1 MKKIVALLLTAAL
14 LLGCTAALAAD
25 YTVEEKFY
33 RQMLQ
38 NGTKASVTFAAEGD
52 SASLLPDWLWQLL
65 RAMAPAVQMDMRH
78 CITRGNGQ
86 ADAALLISG
95 EEKMRIEAL
104 YDADTVALRWPV
116 LTEKWLA
123 APTGWDWSR
132 LAAPL
137 MNDNGNAVPPL
148 RHLITEALLAN
159 EDWKAMAAPK
169 MEAYQTKLGL
179 WINSY
184 AASTTGTDENG
195 VVYSELNC
203 SVPAAALKEELK
215 QLLREVYA
223 DEALLVLLRQIA
235 LPEEAAAYLTP
246 AALPYFTAWVDA
258 MQLDDTV
265 EVVRRY
271 DGMAQPLLDKMK
283 LPFAQGQ
290 EIACLTVEVAS
301 APEGQRTRLLMQGWD
316 DTGIELTYT
325 EQAPLCFRGEVKV
338 TQPEGAAQGFR
349 YDCVWTQGEET
360 YSLST
365 DLCEKKMGGTLNLI
379 PLEGTPLPAQTV
391 TLEVLF
397 STRSEKRSPST
408 LTATVKWQDATTGA
422 ALTAQMQAR
431 TTAAWAFDPVSTL
444 TDVRRLDQMDA
455 AEVGEL
461 LASVR
466 EKVIGIVKEKLA
478 GILAVE
484 TVPEE

>member
-1 MKKIVALLLTAAL
+1 MKKIIALLLAAVL
-14 LLGCTAALAAD
+14 TLGCASALAAD

-38 NGTKASVTFAAEGD
+38 NGTKASVTFAVEGD
-52 SASLLPDWLWQLL
+52 STALLPDGLWDLL
-65 RAMAPAVQMDMRH
+65 RAMAPAVQVDMRH
-78 CITRGNGQ
+78 CITHGNGQ
-86 ADAALLISG
+86 ADAALLLNG
-95 EEKMRIEAL
+95 EEKTRVEAL
-104 YDADTVALRWPV
+104 YDADTIAMRWPV
-116 LTEKWLA
+116 LSEKWLA

-132 LAAPL
+132 LAVPL
-137 MNDNGNAVPPL
+137 LSDDGSAVPPL
-148 RHLITEALLAN
+148 RHLITEVMLAS

-169 MEAYQTKLGL
+169 SETYQTKLGL
-179 WINSY
+179 WINGY
-184 AASTTGTDENG
+184 AASSTGTDENG
-195 VVYSELNC
+195 VLYSELSC
-203 SVPAAALKEELK
+203 SVSAAALKEELK

-271 DGMAQPLLDKMK
+271 DSMAQPLLDRVK

-290 EIACLTVEVAS
+290 EIACLTIEVAS
-301 APEGQRTRLLMQGWD
+301 APDGQRTRVLVQGWD
-316 DTGIELTYT
+316 DTGVELTYT

-338 TQPEGAAQGFR
+338 MKPEGTAKGFR
-349 YDCVWTQGEET
+349 YDCVWTEGEET

-365 DLCEKKMGGTLNLI
+365 DLCEKKMSGALNLI
-379 PLEGTPLPAQTV
+379 PLEGTSLPAQTV
-391 TLEVLF
+391 ALEVLF

-422 ALTAQMQAR
+422 SLTAQLQAR
-431 TTAAWAFDPVSTL
+431 TAAAWAFDRVSTL
-444 TDVRRLDQMDA
+444 ADAKRLDRMDA
-455 AEVGEL
+455 SEIKEM
-461 LASVR
+461 LAAVR
-466 EKVIGIVKEKLA
+466 DKAAAALQEKLM
-478 GILAVE
+478 GVW
-484 TVPEE
+484 TVMTVSEE